1 MGANKVRHNS
11 IYQSNIFHI
20 CVMRIAINARLL
32 LKNKLEGIGWHAY
45 ELISRMIKLL
55 PEHQFIL
62 FYDRSD
68 GIIVPEGKN
77 VAVKTVRPVTRHP
90 LLLWFW
96 VDFSLKKAVIESG
109 AEVFYS
115 PEPIMPK
122 ELNIKKI
129 ITVHDISPKI
139 MPYALPFSHRIYYHY
154 ILQRNIPT
162 ADHLITVSDFS
173 KQEIVSHY
181 GVNPNTISVIYNAA
195 RESFRPL
202 TEMEKAD
209 IRNTYTGG
217 ERYFIYLGSINERK
231 NTDTIIHAFDI
242 YKSTNKSGQKLIL
255 AGKRMG
261 KFDKV
266 IHALADSDFKNDI
279 IELGYVEDSLVVK
292 LVASAE
298 VLINLSEYEGFGMP
312 LVEAMRSGV
321 PVVASNKSCFP
332 EIIKDAGILTD
343 PQDKAQIAK
352 DIFTAV
358 LHSSDLIEKGIKRST
373 QFNWDSSAKLLS
385 NLVAGSDSGL

>member
-129 ITVHDISPKI
+129 ITVHDIAPKI
-139 MPYALPFSHRIYYHY
+139 MPYALPFSHRIY
-154 ILQRNIPT
+154 
-162 ADHLITVSDFS
+162 
-173 KQEIVSHY
+173 
-181 GVNPNTISVIYNAA
+181 
-195 RESFRPL
+195 
-202 TEMEKAD
+202 
-209 IRNTYTGG
+209 
-217 ERYFIYLGSINERK
+217 
-231 NTDTIIHAFDI
+231 
-242 YKSTNKSGQKLIL
+242 
-255 AGKRMG
+255 
-261 KFDKV
+261 
-266 IHALADSDFKNDI
+266 
-279 IELGYVEDSLVVK
+279 
-292 LVASAE
+292 
-298 VLINLSEYEGFGMP
+298 
-312 LVEAMRSGV
+312 
-321 PVVASNKSCFP
+321 
-332 EIIKDAGILTD
+332 
-343 PQDKAQIAK
+343 
-352 DIFTAV
+352 
-358 LHSSDLIEKGIKRST
+358 
-373 QFNWDSSAKLLS
+373 
-385 NLVAGSDSGL
+385 